1 LTATVNHSAP
11 ERISTVIVGGGQAGL
26 SVGYHLAK
34 RGISFVILDE
44 NRRIGD
50 SWRNRWD
57 SLRLFTL
64 ACYAGLDG
72 MPFPAPAR
80 SFPTKDE
87 MADYLEAYATHFDLP
102 VRTGV
107 RVDGLWRGDSGYVV
121 SAGESLYEARQI
133 VIANGSRQRPWV
145 PPFACGLGPD
155 IIQLH
160 SSAYRN
166 PKQLRQGS
174 VLVVGRGN
182 SGSEIARELAGHGHA
197 VALSGRS
204 TGHAPISIDGFLGR
218 HLLCPLIE
226 FVFYRVLTTDTKI
239 GCRVRPYV
247 ISRGRPVMRVKLK
260 DLAAVGV
267 ERVPRTVKINDG
279 LPVLE
284 DGRVLNPANVI
295 WCTGFRPDLAW
306 IDLPIIAD
314 EFEPL
319 HERGVVKGSP
329 GLYFVGLEFLYS
341 AASGTVPGVSR
352 DARYIADNVAAGV
365 GSGY

>member
-1 LTATVNHSAP
+1 MS
-11 ERISTVIVGGGQAGL
+11 ERINTIVIGGGQAGL
-26 SVGYHLAK
+26 AVGYYLAK
-34 RGISFVILDE
+34 RAIPFVILE
-44 NRRIGD
+44 ANRHIGD

-57 SLRLFTL
+57 TLRLFTL
-64 ACYAGLDG
+64 ACYSGLDG

-87 MADYLEAYATHFDLP
+87 MADYLEAYATYFDLP

-107 RVDGLWRGDSGYVV
+107 CVDNIRRGDGGYIL
-121 SAGESLYEARQI
+121 SAGESRYEAKQI
-133 VIANGSRQRPWV
+133 VVATGSRQRPWI
-145 PPFACGLGPD
+145 PPFASGLDPD
-155 IIQLH
+155 IVQLH

-182 SGSEIARELAGHGHA
+182 SGSEIARELASHGHP

-204 TGHAPISIDGFLGR
+204 TGHAPFSIDSFLGR
-218 HLLCPLIE
+218 HLLCPLVE

-239 GCRVRPYV
+239 GRRVRPYV
-247 ISRGRPVMRVKLK
+247 ISRGRPVIRVKLK

-267 ERVPRTVKINDG
+267 ERVPRTAKISDG

-284 DGRVLNPANVI
+284 DGRVLSPANVV

-306 IDLPIIAD
+306 IDLPIIAN
-314 EFEPL
+314 EFEPI
-319 HERGVVKGSP
+319 HERGVVKDSP

-341 AASGTVPGVSR
+341 VASGTVPGISR
-352 DARYIADNVAAGV
+352 DARYTADKVAARV
-365 GSGY
+365 GSGQSDA

>member
-1 LTATVNHSAP
+1 MF
-11 ERISTVIVGGGQAGL
+11 ERINTIVIGGGQAGL

-34 RGISFVILDE
+34 SAIPFVILE
-44 NRRIGD
+44 ANRHIGD

-107 RVDGLWRGDSGYVV
+107 QVDGLWRGDGRYIL
-121 SAGESLYEARQI
+121 SAGEKRFEAEQI
-133 VIANGSRQRPWV
+133 VVATGSRQRPWV
-145 PPFACGLGPD
+145 PPFASGLDPG
-155 IIQLH
+155 IVQMH
-160 SSAYRN
+160 SSVYRN

-182 SGSEIARELAGHGHA
+182 SGSEIARELASHGHS
-197 VALSGRS
+197 VVLSGRS
-204 TGHAPISIDGFLGR
+204 TGHAPFSIDGFFGR
-218 HLLCPLIE
+218 YLLCPLVE

-239 GCRVRPYV
+239 GRRVRPFV
-247 ISRGRPVMRVKLK
+247 ISRGRPVIRVKLK

-267 ERVPRTVKINDG
+267 ERAPRTAKISDG

-284 DGRVLNPANVI
+284 DGRILNPANVI

-306 IDLPIIAD
+306 IDLPISAN
-314 EFEPL
+314 EFEPI
-319 HERGVVKGSP
+319 HERGIVKGSP

-341 AASGTVPGVSR
+341 VSSGTVPGVSR
-352 DARYIADNVAAGV
+352 DARYIADKIAFRVNGAGAET
-365 GSGY
+365 